1 MHIMSNIGK
10 FNERSV
16 NNSLLAENARQNPFF
31 GAQRLSKTIKL
42 LPHEPLLFEV
52 HEIDGEKCV
61 IRQSDVSVLLQ
72 AEKYSSIYGQ
82 GYFNTIGKGSGSS
95 QAQQVRDKM
104 SDDALFAAIVP
115 RNIQSPAEVKAWSEA
130 VMNDQLFAESQL
142 RDIIA
147 AQQEQEQSA
156 SAETSSSSSSSE

>member
-1 MHIMSNIGK
+1 MSIGK
-10 FNERSV
+10 FNKRSV

-31 GAQRLSKTIKL
+31 GAQRLSKTVKL

-61 IRQSDVSVLLQ
+61 VRQSDVSVLLQ
-72 AEKYSSIYGQ
+72 AEKYASIYGQ

-104 SDDALFAAIVP
+104 SDEALFAAIVP
-115 RNIQSPAEVKAWSEA
+115 RNIQSPAEVKTWSEA

-142 RDIIA
+142 RDIVA
-147 AQQEQEQSA
+147 AQQEQTQPTS
-156 SAETSSSSSSSE
+156 SETSPTE

>member
-1 MHIMSNIGK
+1 MSSVGK

-16 NNSLLAENARQNPFF
+16 NNSLLAENVHQNPFF
-31 GAQRLSKTIKL
+31 GAQRLSKAVKL

-61 IRQSDVSVLLQ
+61 VRQSDVSVLLQ
-72 AEKYSSIYGQ
+72 AEKYANIYGQ

-104 SDDALFAAIVP
+104 SDEALFKAIVP
-115 RNIQSPAEVKAWSEA
+115 RNIQSPAEVRAWSEA

-142 RDIIA
+142 QDIIA
-147 AQQEQEQSA
+147 SQQEQTQP
-156 SAETSSSSSSSE
+156 TSTDTTPTE